1 MYKVLLDNTLMYD
14 PRIEELAL
22 IKPIVKL
29 EENKAGSFTFTIPP
43 KHPRYDDIKKRKSII
58 QVYRNEEEEPIFSGM
73 CIEATIDF
81 YKQKAV
87 TCEGELSYFND
98 TVQRPA
104 RYQNISVRGLLE
116 AYVSKHN
123 EQVEKEKQ
131 FAVGMVTVQDNN
143 DSLYRYT
150 NMQTTMTELK
160 EDLIDDLGGFFRIR
174 HVNGVKYL
182 DYLADSQNTCKQEI
196 RLGENLLDFTTN
208 LDTSNL
214 ATAIIPLG
222 QTLEVSPV
230 EGLDGVK
237 LTIESVNSG
246 KDYVYSEDA
255 VKAFGWIYKTVE
267 WSGVTTPQALKRK
280 GEKYLKE
287 TQFENMVIEA
297 KAIDLSLID
306 KSLERFK
313 LSDSIRVVSKPH
325 GLDKFFRLTRQTI
338 NLQQSENDAITL
350 GKEEFLSLSA
360 KTAQTYEEI
369 RKAIESITPASS
381 ILESA
386 KKNATALITT
396 AMGGYVYKT
405 NSELYIMDT
414 DSPKTAQRVWRWNIS
429 GLGYSKN
436 GVNGPYGLA
445 MTMDGAIVADFI
457 TTGALS
463 ASLIKGGTFKVGGKN
478 NGNGIIE
485 LYDASGKKIAT
496 LDVNGL
502 NVEKGKISGN
512 LVKGGTIIGSE
523 FQNKDTKENSS
534 FYVTANGYM
543 HASDGDIG
551 GLKISQTKIYSD
563 REDGTS
569 ISSTS
574 VIGGGSVLS
583 SSGIQ
588 SYMSTSK
595 LVSSDGYGL
604 KASGADIVPV
614 GNPTLG
620 SREHEWQTMYAQYV
634 WAGGL
639 GLQTHKNDYGNG
651 DAVIEGSL
659 TVEGTKSRSVNTR
672 NFGKRKLHAYETPTP
687 MFGDVGD
694 GVIDETGTCYVSIDD
709 VFFETVSDCKYQVFL
724 QAYGNGSCYV
734 GEMNSLYFTVKG
746 SPGLKFAWE
755 IKAVQ
760 IDANLIRLEAY
771 EKEDVINNLTE
782 LQLYVEDIERDISS
796 IESEVANDIFDSAI
810 NLGNLENEVIKDITE
825 AA

>member
-1 MYKVLLDNTLMYD
+1 MYKIYLDGKLFCT
-14 PRIEELAL
+14 PQAEELA
-22 IKPIVKL
+22 ICNPVVSI
-29 EENKAGSFTFTIPP
+29 ERNKAGTFKFTVPP
-43 KHPRYDDIKKRKSII
+43 GHPRYDDIIERRSVFE
-58 QVYRNEEEEPIFSGM
+58 VYRNDEKEPIFAGPCMKVSKN
-73 CIEATIDF
+73 F
-81 YKQKAV
+81 FKQKTV
-87 TCEGELSYFND
+87 ECEGELTYFND
-98 TVQRPA
+98 SIQRPKK
-104 RYQNISVRGLLE
+104 YQGVSVRQLLE
-116 AYVSKHN
+116 NYVASHN
-123 EQVEKEKQ
+123 AQVDEWKR
-131 FAVGMVTVQDNN
+131 FTVGVVTVKDSNDYIYCFTNN
-143 DSLYRYT
+143 NS
-150 NMQTTMTELK
+150 TMTELK
-160 EDLIDDLGGFFRIR
+160 EDLVDDFGGYFNIR
-174 HVNGVKYL
+174 HENGVRYL
-182 DYLADSQNTCKQEI
+182 DYLADSLGMCTQPI
-196 RLGENLLDFTTN
+196 RLGENLLDYSDNIDMTQI
-208 LDTSNL
+208 
-214 ATAIIPLG
+214 ATVVIPLG
-222 QTLEVSPV
+222 QKLEQSAV
-230 EGLDGVK
+230 EGLDTR
-237 LTIESVNSG
+237 LTIESVNNG
-246 KDYVYSEDA
+246 KDYLVSEAADTYGKISATVIFDNVTTASKLLSKGKTYLTDA
-255 VKAFGWIYKTVE
+255 QFANLVISLKAF
-267 WSGVTTPQALKRK
+267 
-280 GEKYLKE
+280 
-287 TQFENMVIEA
+287 
-297 KAIDLSLID
+297 DLSWIEEQD
-306 KSLERFK
+306 RFK
-313 LSDSIRVVSKPH
+313 LNYDVQVISKPH
-325 GLDKFFRLTRQTI
+325 GLDKWMPIAKQTF
-338 NLQQSENDAITL
+338 NLWNPENDTL
-350 GKEEFLSLSA
+350 ELGISQKKTLSA
-360 KTAQTYEEI
+360 RTATTYTEVLA
-369 RKAIESITPASS
+369 AIESITPASS

-414 DSPKTAQRVWRWNIS
+414 DNPKTAQRVWRWNIS

-478 NGNGIIE
+478 NGNGTIE
-485 LYDASGKKIAT
+485 LYDASGNKIAT

-523 FQNKDTKENSS
+523 FQNKDTKESSS
-534 FYVTANGYM
+534 FYVTSNGYM

-551 GLKISQTKIYSD
+551 GLKIDQNSIYSD
-563 REDGTS
+563 REDGTR

-588 SYMSTSK
+588 SYTSTSK

-604 KASGADIVPV
+604 KASGNDIVPI

-620 SREHEWQTMYAQYV
+620 SGGHEWITMYSQYV

-639 GLQTHKNDYGNG
+639 GLQTHKNGHGNG
-651 DAVIEGSL
+651 DAVIEGNL
-659 TVEGTKSRSVNTR
+659 TVDGTKSRSVNTR

-724 QAYGNGSCYV
+724 QAYGEGSCYV
-734 GEMNSLYFTVKG
+734 GEMNNLYFIVKG

-760 IDANLIRLEAY
+760 MDANLIRLEAF
-771 EKEDVINNLTE
+771 EKEDVINNLTGI
-782 LQLYVEDIERDISS
+782 QLYVEDIERDISS
-796 IESEVANDIFDSAI
+796 IESEVVNDIFESAI
-810 NLGNLENEVIKDITE
+810 DLDNLENEVIKDITE